1 MEDTDRDQETGTKET
16 GEDGT
21 TGKSGKAGKGSKAGT
36 RTVRAGGRT
45 VEVHRPDKVLFPD
58 DGLTKADVV
67 DYYRQVAAAA
77 VPHLR
82 DRPLMLERL
91 PEGLDGPHFMQKETP
106 DHYPDWIRREEVA
119 KEGGTV
125 THPVCD
131 DKATLLYLAD
141 QACLTLHRW
150 LSRAGRPDHPDRLVF
165 DLDPPGSG
173 FEPVRDAARQLVGL
187 LDELGLPTMLMTTGS
202 RGLHVIVPLDGH
214 GDFDTV
220 RGFAQDVAEVLAGR
234 HPDRLTTAVRKKAR
248 GDRLY
253 LDVQRNAYAQ
263 TAVAP
268 WSLRAKPG
276 APIAAPIRHEQ
287 LDDPELTARSW
298 SLTDLAGV
306 LEQARARPW
315 SAAPARGRSLR
326 TARKRLDAL
335 R

>member
-1 MEDTDRDQETGTKET
+1 MDDSDNGTHDRGGD
-16 GEDGT
+16 D
-21 TGKSGKAGKGSKAGT
+21 AT
-36 RTVRAGGRT
+36 RTVRAGRRT
-45 VEVHRPDKVLFPD
+45 VRIHRPDKVLFPD

-67 DYYRQVAAAA
+67 DHYGRVAAAM
-77 VPHLR
+77 VPQLR
-82 DRPLMLERL
+82 GRPLMLERL
-91 PEGLDGPHFMQKETP
+91 PGGLGGPHFMQKETP
-106 DHYPDWIRREEVA
+106 DHYPDWIRRAEVT

-131 DKATLLYLAD
+131 DKATLLFLAD

-150 LSRAGRPDHPDRLVF
+150 LSRADRPDHPDRLVF
-165 DLDPPGSG
+165 DLDPPGTD
-173 FEPVRDAARQLVGL
+173 FEAVREAARALLGL
-187 LDELGLPTMLMTTGS
+187 LDELGLPAALMTTGS
-202 RGLHVIVPLDGH
+202 KGLHVTVPLDGKS
-214 GDFDTV
+214 DFDTV
-220 RGFAQDVAEVLAGR
+220 RGFAQDAAEVLAGR

-276 APIAAPIRHEQ
+276 GPVAAPISREQ
-287 LDDPELTARSW
+287 LDDPGLDARSW
-298 SLTDLAGV
+298 SLRDVDGV
-306 LEQARARPW
+306 LEQLRSEPW
-315 SAAPARGRSLR
+315 SAVPGRGRSLT

>member
-1 MEDTDRDQETGTKET
+1 MNDTDNGADRDADTGP
-16 GEDGT
+16 
-21 TGKSGKAGKGSKAGT
+21 
-36 RTVRAGGRT
+36 RRVRAGRRT
-45 VEVHRPDKVLFPD
+45 VEIHRWDKVLYPD
-58 DGLTKADVV
+58 DGLTKGEVV
-67 DYYRQVAAAA
+67 DYYRTVAAAM
-77 VPHLR
+77 VPQLR

-91 PEGLDGPHFMQKETP
+91 PEGLGGPHFMQKETP
-106 DHYPDWIRREEVA
+106 DHYPDWIRRAEVA

-131 DKATLLYLAD
+131 DKATLLFLAD

-165 DLDPPGSG
+165 DLDPPGSD
-173 FEPVRDAARQLVGL
+173 FEAVRHAARRLLAL
-187 LDELGLPTMLMTTGS
+187 LDELGLPATLMTTGS
-202 RGLHVIVPLDGH
+202 RGLHVTVALDGRS
-214 GDFDTV
+214 DFDTV
-220 RGFAQDVAEVLAGR
+220 RGFAHDLAEVLAQR

-276 APIAAPIRHEQ
+276 APVAAPISREQ
-287 LDDPELTARSW
+287 LDDPQLTAQSW
-298 SLTDLAGV
+298 SLKDVEGV
-306 LEQARARPW
+306 REQMRAHPW
-315 SAAPARGRSLR
+315 AEVPSRGRSLGP
-326 TARKRLDAL
+326 ARKRLDAL